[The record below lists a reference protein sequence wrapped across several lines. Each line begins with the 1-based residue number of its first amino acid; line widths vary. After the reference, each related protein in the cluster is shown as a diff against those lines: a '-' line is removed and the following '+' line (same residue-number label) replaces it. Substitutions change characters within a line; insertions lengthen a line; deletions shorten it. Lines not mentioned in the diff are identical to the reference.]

1 MLYSFWLKIKVLK
14 INYSFIDTVWNEN
27 EASTEDGNMVYYVI
41 YQVYVLPC
49 TLTDALLIFPSFLRT
64 RFW

>member
-41 YQVYVLPC
+41 YQVYVLPG